1 MINPIQTTNKKNQG
15 SLVLN
20 LLDTGPVVLEKMK
33 MWKVYDNDYGQRT
46 KAHLSMWFYDFYIY
60 HHMIYM
66 YITNY
71 TQIQEYTSMSKSVK
85 ATAKLDLVNES

>member
-1 MINPIQTTNKKNQG
+1 
-15 SLVLN
+15 
-20 LLDTGPVVLEKMK
+20 
-33 MWKVYDNDYGQRT
+33 
-46 KAHLSMWFYDFYIY
+46 
-60 HHMIYM
+60 MIYM